1 MTVGTGWPLL
11 GRTDT
16 AKSTPASA
24 ELVPVL
30 LVLFFDTV
38 TSVKRPTT
46 AEGLITNTLP
56 LPLLVFIPVVTLPMQ
71 VQGVLGLPFASTPP
85 QTPVPVG
92 EKAILLAHCCP
103 PVMVPVLLLFST
115 HAVCPLP

>member
-1 MTVGTGWPLL
+1 VGFGWPLF

-24 ELVPVL
+24 ELVPVV

-46 AEGLITNTLP
+46 AEGLITNTFP

-71 VQGVLGLPFASTPP
+71 LQGGLGLPFLSTPP
-85 QTPVPVG
+85 QFPVPP
-92 EKAILLAHCCP
+92 KTRLLAHCCP